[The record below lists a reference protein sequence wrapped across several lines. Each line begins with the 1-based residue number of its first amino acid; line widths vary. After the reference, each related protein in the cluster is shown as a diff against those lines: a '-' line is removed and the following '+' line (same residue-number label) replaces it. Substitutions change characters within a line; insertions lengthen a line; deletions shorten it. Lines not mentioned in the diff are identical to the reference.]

1 MAERDLRS
9 LQTTLADVQYQ
20 MEELRK
26 TNAELASNREKVA
39 SENIDMC
46 RSLAEMETKTSQ
58 LTQVKNTLSRQLSE
72 AQRSADEEARGRSTL
87 AVKVRNLEDELSTIK
102 V

>member
-9 LQTTLADVQYQ
+9 QQTTLADVQSQ

-26 TNAELASNREKVA
+26 TNAELASNREKAA
-39 SENIDMC
+39 SENLDMC

-58 LTQVKNTLSRQLSE
+58 LIQVKNTLSRQLAE